1 MFAHMP
7 NVFKNAIAATLSQVR
22 LIDEDGQQIGI
33 VETTVAMQIA
43 AGKGLDLHLIQPEA
57 NPPVAKIM
65 DYGRFRFEEHKR
77 VHQDRQKHPISDV
90 KQIKMRYIIDPHDYE
105 VKLRQGSQFLSN
117 HDRIKLIVALR
128 GREVRHADLAIVLA
142 RQFADD
148 LHDLCIVEQ
157 EPILEGR
164 SIIMKLSPKPRGS

>member
-1 MFAHMP
+1 M
-7 NVFKNAIAATLSQVR
+7 NDNERIRSRQVR
-22 LIDEDGQQIGI
+22 LIDENGQQIGI

-65 DYGRFRFEEHKR
+65 DYGRFKFEEQKR

-90 KQIKMRYIIDPHDYE
+90 KQIKMRYNIDEHDYD

-117 HDRIKLIVALR
+117 GDRIKLILALR
-128 GREVRHADLAIVLA
+128 GREVKHADLAIKLA
-142 RQFADD
+142 RHFADD
-148 LHDLCIVEQ
+148 LQNLCMVEQ
-157 EPILEGR
+157 EPVLEGR
-164 SIIMKLSPKPRGS
+164 SVIMKLTLKPRGS